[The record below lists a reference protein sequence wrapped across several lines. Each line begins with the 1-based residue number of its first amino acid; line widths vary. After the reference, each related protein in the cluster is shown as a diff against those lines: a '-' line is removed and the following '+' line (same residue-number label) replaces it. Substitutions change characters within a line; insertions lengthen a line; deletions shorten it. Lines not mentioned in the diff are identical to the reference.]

1 MGRLSLPLTRREL
14 LYGSMSA
21 AAFEACGEASRGWRP
36 AAAQGRQDRGELFF
50 RHGWSLFGHLKYPA
64 DFEHFDYVNPDA
76 PKGGV
81 VRQSALGT
89 FDNFNI
95 VIAGARGLLALGI
108 ELLYDTLMVQAL
120 DEVSTDYGLLA
131 EGVSYPDDYRFVT
144 YRLRP
149 DARWHDGKPVTPR
162 DVIFSFDVFR
172 KNNPQLADYY
182 RHVTTADQTGEREV
196 TFRCDKSANRELP
209 HIVGQLRILPQHWWE
224 GLETAGKKRDVAA
237 TMLEPPLGCGAY
249 RLKNFLPGR
258 LVVYERVPDYWGT
271 NLPVNVGRSNFD
283 EIRIEYFRDTTIAF
297 EAFKADQ
304 LDWHVEISAKNWATA
319 YDFPAVHEERV
330 VLEEFPIRNVGVMQ
344 AFAFNTRRDKFK
356 DARVRLAF
364 NYGFDFEA
372 MNRQL
377 FFSQYTRITS
387 YFQGTELASSG
398 LPEGLELEILE
409 TVRGEVPPE
418 VFTTAYSNPVGG
430 SPEAVRK
437 NRHRAIRLLREA
449 GYEVSGMSLVDSR
462 TGEPYTV
469 EFLVSDPTT
478 ERISLFYKPS
488 LERLGMTVIVRIV
501 DQIQYQNRL
510 REWDFDIVTA
520 VWWESLTPGNRQL
533 AYWGSEAADQPGSRN
548 LIGIRNAA
556 VDALISRVIFA
567 GNRAELIAATRALD
581 RVLLW
586 HHFVV
591 PQWTYGKE
599 RSARWDRF
607 GRPDKLPAYGVS
619 AFPTLWWWDE
629 AKAARL
635 GRRM

>member
-1 MGRLSLPLTRREL
+1 MPLTRRQL
-14 LYGSMSA
+14 LYGGMSA
-21 AAFEACGEASRGWRP
+21 AAFEACEGASRGWRS
-36 AAAQGRQDRGELFF
+36 AAAQAHQDRGEFSF
-50 RHGWSLFGHLKYPA
+50 RHGWSPFGGLKYPA
-64 DFEHFDYVNPDA
+64 NFEHFDYVNPDA

-81 VRQSALGT
+81 VREGALGT

-95 VIAGARGLLALGI
+95 VIAGVRGLLASGI

-149 DARWHDGKPVTPR
+149 NARWHDGAPVTPR
-162 DVIFSFDVFR
+162 DVLFSFNAFR

-182 RHVTTADQTGEREV
+182 RLVTTAEQTGEREV
-196 TFRCDKSANRELP
+196 TFRCDKSSNRELP
-209 HIVGQLRILPQHWWE
+209 HIIGQLRILPQHWWE
-224 GLETAGKKRDVAA
+224 GLDATGEKRDLAA

-249 RLKNFLPGR
+249 RLKDFLPGR
-258 LVVYERVPDYWGT
+258 LVVYERVPDYWGM
-271 NLPVNVGRSNFD
+271 NLPVNVGRNNFD
-283 EIRIEYFRDTTIAF
+283 EIRIEYFRDTIVAV

-304 LDWHVEISAKNWATA
+304 TDWRIEISAKNWATA
-319 YDFPAVHEERV
+319 YDFPAVHEKRV
-330 VLEEFPIRNVGVMQ
+330 ILEEFPIRNVGIMQ

-364 NYGFDFEA
+364 NYGFDFEE

-377 FFSQYTRITS
+377 FFGQYRRITS
-387 YFQGTELASSG
+387 YFEGTELASSG
-398 LPEGLELEILE
+398 LPDGLEREILE

-418 VFTTAYSNPVGG
+418 VFTTAYSNPVCG
-430 SPEAVRK
+430 SSEAVRK
-437 NRHRAIRLLREA
+437 NRLTAFQLLREA
-449 GYEVSGMSLVDSR
+449 GYEVRDQRLVDSR

-469 EFLVSDPTT
+469 EFLVPDPII

-488 LERLGMTVIVRIV
+488 LERLGMTVTVRTV
-501 DQIQYQNRL
+501 DAAQFQNRL

-520 VWWESLTPGNRQL
+520 VWRESLTPGNGQL
-533 AYWGSEAADQPGSRN
+533 VYWGSKAADQHGSRN

-556 VDALISRVIFA
+556 VDALINRVIFA
-567 GNRAELIAATRALD
+567 ESRAELIAATRALD

-591 PQWTYGKE
+591 PQWTNGKE
-599 RSARWDRF
+599 RTARWNRF
-607 GRPDKLPAYGVS
+607 GRPDKLPDYGMS
-619 AFPTLWWWDE
+619 AFPALWWWDG
-629 AKAARL
+629 AKAAGQ

>member
-1 MGRLSLPLTRREL
+1 MPLTRREL

-21 AAFEACGEASRGWRP
+21 AAFEASGEASRGWWP
-36 AAAQGRQDRGELFF
+36 AAAQAHQDRGEFSI
-50 RHGWSLFGHLKYPA
+50 RHGWSLFGRPKYPA
-64 DFEHFDYVNPDA
+64 DFKHFDYVNPNA

-81 VRQSALGT
+81 ARQSALGT

-95 VIAGARGLLALGI
+95 VIAGARGLLASGI
-108 ELLYDTLMVQAL
+108 ELLYDTLMVPAL

-131 EGVSYPDDYRFVT
+131 ESVSYPDDCRFVT

-149 DARWHDGKPVTPR
+149 NARWHDGQPVTPR

-172 KNNPQLADYY
+172 KYNPQLADYY
-182 RHVTTADQTGEREV
+182 RHVTTAEQTGEREV
-196 TFRCDKSANRELP
+196 TFRCDESDNRALP
-209 HIVGQLRILPQHWWE
+209 HIVGQLRILPQHWWQ
-224 GLETAGKKRDVAA
+224 GLDAAGKKRDVAV

-249 RLKNFLPGR
+249 RLKDFLPGR

-271 NLPVNVGRSNFD
+271 NLPVNVGSSNFD
-283 EIRIEYFRDTTIAF
+283 ELRIEYFRDTTVAL

-304 LDWHVEISAKNWATA
+304 MDWRIEISAKNWATA
-319 YDFPAVHEERV
+319 YDFPAVHEGRV
-330 VLEEFPIRNVGVMQ
+330 ILEEFPIRSVGVMQ

-364 NYGFDFEA
+364 NYAFNFEA

-377 FFSQYTRITS
+377 FFDQYTRITS

-437 NRHRAIRLLREA
+437 NRHMAIRLLGQA
-449 GYEVSGMSLVDSR
+449 GYQVSGMELVDSR

-488 LERLGMTVIVRIV
+488 LERLGMTVIVRTV

-520 VWWESLTPGNRQL
+520 VWWETLTPGNRQL
-533 AYWGSEAADQPGSRN
+533 AYWGSKAADQPGSRN

-556 VDALISRVIFA
+556 VDALINRVIFA
-567 GNRAELIAATRALD
+567 ESRAELIAATRALD

-591 PQWTYGKE
+591 PQWTYPKE
-599 RSARWDRF
+599 RTARWDRF
-607 GRPDKLPAYGVS
+607 GRPGRLPAYGVS
-619 AFPTLWWWDE
+619 AFPALWWWDE
-629 AKAARL
+629 AKAARP